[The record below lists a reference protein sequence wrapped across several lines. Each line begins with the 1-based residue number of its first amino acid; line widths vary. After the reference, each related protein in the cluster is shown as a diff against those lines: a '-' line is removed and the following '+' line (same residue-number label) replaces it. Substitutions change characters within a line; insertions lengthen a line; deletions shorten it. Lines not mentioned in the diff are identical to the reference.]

1 MKKFTS
7 ICLTALAAVLFLMGC
22 NSTVRTVEEEMTPNV
37 GIYGF
42 SLAPDDSVLANLD
55 TVFFSINLVTANI
68 FNADSLPYGTKVTAL
83 TPRITTYYVEEINL
97 KVTLA
102 SGVDT
107 VYKYDRATFTDT
119 IDFTHPVTVSVKSY
133 DGMVTRDYTVKVN
146 VHTAKT
152 DSLVWNKAAKRTL
165 PTNLESP
172 TESRTVRTNK
182 AFYCL
187 TTDGVDTCMATTDDV
202 YAGNWQMAKV
212 SLPAGSRIE
221 TLSAHGDNIYVIAG
235 STLMES
241 ADGGANWTSTGLIW
255 TNIYGSV
262 GSALL
267 GNVNDGGTWRYTSYP
282 GGGCDGVAMP
292 ASMPVSGTS
301 QLVPFTF
308 PMSGEMQAIMVGGQL
323 ADGSL
328 TGAVWAYDGRNWDM
342 LNSNYAHP
350 AKGISLVP
358 FYVYKVSSLF
368 VATEESVIM
377 AFCGTDEEKMYRT
390 VYTTSN
396 FGLSWK
402 IAGEL
407 MQLPSYVL
415 SFSDAQTFLETATLG
430 DARSLSMWQPLPIF
444 GRIPGGVDLEMP
456 YIKGIDAFATR
467 PVTTWECPFIYTF
480 GGKNLEGELNNVVWR
495 ATLNRLVFKPIQ

>member
-7 ICLTALAAVLFLMGC
+7 ICLTALAAVLFMMGC
-22 NSTVRTVEEEMTPNV
+22 NSSVRTIDEDITSNV
-37 GIYGF
+37 GIYEF

-55 TVFFSINLVTANI
+55 TVFFSIDLVTANI
-68 FNADSLPYGTKVTAL
+68 FNADSLPYGTKVTGL
-83 TPRITTYYVEEINL
+83 KPRISTSYVDEINL
-97 KVTLA
+97 TVTLA
-102 SGVDT
+102 SGKDT
-107 VYKYDRATFTDT
+107 VYKYERSTFNDT
-119 IDFTHPVTVSVKSY
+119 IDFTNPVTVSIKSY
-133 DGMVTRDYTVKVN
+133 DGLLTRDYTVKVN

-152 DSLVWNKAAKRTL
+152 DSLVWNQSAKRSL
-165 PTNLESP
+165 PSAIESP
-172 TESRTVRTNK
+172 LDSRTVRTDK

-187 TTDGVDTCMATTDDV
+187 TTDGVDACIATTDDAF
-202 YAGNWQMAKV
+202 AGDWQMANV

-221 TLSAHGDNIYVIAG
+221 TFSAHGDNLYIIAG

-241 ADGGANWTSTGLIW
+241 TDGGSSWTSTGLTW

-282 GGGCDGVAMP
+282 SGGCDGVVMP

-308 PMSGEMQAIMVGGQL
+308 PLSGEVQAIMVGGEK

-342 LNSNYAHP
+342 LNGNYAHP
-350 AKGISLVP
+350 ARGISLVP

-377 AFCGTDEEKMYRT
+377 AFGGTDDEKMYRT

-396 FGLSWK
+396 YGLTWK
-402 IAGEL
+402 VAGDL
-407 MQLPSYVL
+407 MQLPNYVT
-415 SFSDAQTFLETATLG
+415 SFAGAQSFVETTTLG
-430 DARSLSMWQPLPIF
+430 EARGASMWQPMPVY
-444 GRIPGGVDLEMP
+444 GRIPAGVSLEMP
-456 YIKGIDAFATR
+456 YIKGVEAFATR
-467 PVTTWECPFIYTF
+467 PITTWECPFIYTF
-480 GGKNLEGELNNVVWR
+480 GGRNLEGELIDVVWR

>member
-7 ICLTALAAVLFLMGC
+7 ICLTALAAVLFMMGC
-22 NSTVRTVEEEMTPNV
+22 NSSVRTINEEITPNV

-55 TVFFSINLVTANI
+55 TVFFSIDLVTANI
-68 FNADSLPYGTKVTAL
+68 FNADSLPYGTKVTGL
-83 TPRITTYYVEEINL
+83 TPRISTYYVDEITL
-97 KVTLA
+97 KVTLP
-102 SGVDT
+102 SGNDT
-107 VYKYDRATFTDT
+107 VYTYERSTFTDT
-119 IDFTHPVTVSVKSY
+119 IDFTHPVTVSIKSY

-152 DSLVWNKAAKRTL
+152 DSLVWNQAAKRTL
-165 PTNLESP
+165 PSTIESP
-172 TESRTVRTNK
+172 LESRTVRTAK

-187 TTDGVDTCMATTDDV
+187 TTDEADTCMATTDDAFV
-202 YAGNWQMAKV
+202 GDWQMYKV

-221 TLSAHGDNIYVIAG
+221 TLSAHGDNIYIIADKI
-235 STLMES
+235 LMES
-241 ADGGANWTSTGLIW
+241 ADGGRTWSSTGLKW

-282 GGGCDGVAMP
+282 AGGCDGVAMP

-308 PMSGEMQAIMVGGQL
+308 PMSGEMQAIMVGGEK

-342 LNSNYAHP
+342 LNGNYAQP

-377 AFCGTDEEKMYRT
+377 AFGGTDEEKMYRT

-396 FGLSWK
+396 FGLTWNV
-402 IAGEL
+402 AGEL
-407 MQLPSYVL
+407 MQLPNYVT
-415 SFSDAQTFLETATLG
+415 SFADAQSFVETTTLG
-430 DARSLSMWQPLPIF
+430 EARGASIWQPQPLF
-444 GRIPGGVDLEMP
+444 GRIPAGVGFEMP
-456 YIKGIDAFATR
+456 YVKGAEAFATR
-467 PVTTWECPFIYTF
+467 PITTWECPFIYTF
-480 GGKNLEGELNNVVWR
+480 GGKNLEGELLDVVWR